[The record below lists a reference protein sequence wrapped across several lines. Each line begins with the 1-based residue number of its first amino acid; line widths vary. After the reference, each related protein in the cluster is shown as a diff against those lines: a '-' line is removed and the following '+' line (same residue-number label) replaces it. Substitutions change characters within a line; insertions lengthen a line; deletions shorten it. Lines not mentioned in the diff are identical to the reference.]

1 MNTITITENEYMSL
15 FKENRFV
22 KVDERIYANT
32 LLSPSSKL
40 WLSFVLNKRD
50 HFIKEKIIDQDGWFY
65 LLQIYIERGTALS
78 SRTQYNVIQQL
89 QDLSILEIKQKDKD
103 PRNFYRISAIG
114 LYNFLKE
121 TEDFSFNLEA
131 PEKSADTPKPTTPSE
146 NFSGT
151 LSADFSDKEE
161 QIKKLDQISLNT
173 PSVCSTNHVN
183 VVCVNGLHPIKKTI
197 KIRTTPLN
205 IVPEDPYKN
214 NHEGKTPIFVKK
226 KKPKHLK
233 ETDEMLEILCYWES
247 KEFKRSIPGEHTESY
262 ARLLLYIDSLLK
274 GTLFE
279 GFKDKGIIRKYSVR
293 EVKISI
299 DNFTLAAFNNDYEPM
314 SLSVKEYLQTL
325 SLSDFLYNPR
335 ENDEHRKSKFLLY
348 LGKPKLVADNPKF
361 LVKDELPNI
370 TNRLEDW
377 YKHTFHNSNGSFKR
391 NDLIF
396 ASKAL
401 KKFYEDN
408 KSKLY
413 LEDYMSQY
421 NLREPI
427 AFLAKQLTRVFE
439 KMLREN
445 DGLYTIIT
453 TEWLKSAKTMED
465 RLPSFLRSEHMM
477 K

>member
-1 MNTITITENEYMSL
+1 MDDKEYTEAMISNYNTFRTEAYASVNYRLMQEVGPLEALVFSVLFSKEHYHRVKKDLTEDGFFFETVDHMEQKINLSVYKQTTCIKTL
-15 FKENRFV
+15 IEANLLEMEVRGQDPPKRHFKIRHDVLNSVLKSIFKEIKNQV
-22 KVDERIYANT
+22 IPDTYEKDTEGSIIEEINNA
-32 LLSPSSKL
+32 KL
-40 WLSFVLNKRD
+40 KKSEQVTIKDNKN
-50 HFIKEKIIDQDGWFY
+50 KP
-65 LLQIYIERGTALS
+65 
-78 SRTQYNVIQQL
+78 VI
-89 QDLSILEIKQKDKD
+89 S
-103 PRNFYRISAIG
+103 
-114 LYNFLKE
+114 
-121 TEDFSFNLEA
+121 
-131 PEKSADTPKPTTPSE
+131 
-146 NFSGT
+146 
-151 LSADFSDKEE
+151 
-161 QIKKLDQISLNT
+161 T
-173 PSVCSTNHVN
+173 PSVYNTNRSA
-183 VVCVNGLHPIKKTI
+183 VCTNTLHPRKTI

-205 IVPEDPYKN
+205 LVPEDPYKN

-279 GFKDKGIIRKYSVR
+279 GFRDRGIIRKYSVR